1 MALPTLKTYILKFN
15 QYMKSD
21 KSPRIIYVDLKK

>member
-1 MALPTLKTYILKFN
+1 MALPTLKNCILKFN

-21 KSPRIIYVDLKK
+21 KSSRIIYGDLKK